1 MRVLDATSSMAFLAT
16 SRASYRV
23 RQCTSP
29 KRHSASIQKPH
40 SRSPEWRQIDAGPR
54 GCERSAGL
62 DPKSASVGTP
72 ETQGHQAGEP
82 NWSIGRRLGRTGASD
97 PCVCGAHGWG
107 ATRGAAPLQAPVVT
121 AGAGGDLARVVAGD
135 SLGVIANRLGR
146 LCRRSVGRWL
156 VTAAGYGIE
165 RSERHGSGLAGRS
178 GAALR

>member
-1 MRVLDATSSMAFLAT
+1 MSDGLPESSATKRRSIDREVWCVESMA
-16 SRASYRV
+16 
-23 RQCTSP
+23 
-29 KRHSASIQKPH
+29 
-40 SRSPEWRQIDAGPR
+40 
-54 GCERSAGL
+54 
-62 DPKSASVGTP
+62 
-72 ETQGHQAGEP
+72 
-82 NWSIGRRLGRTGASD
+82 GA
-97 PCVCGAHGWG
+97 P
-107 ATRGAAPLQAPVVT
+107 TPVVP